1 MTISFFIPAALW
13 PSDLPT
19 SADQNWAGYGLGIY
33 AWTVQTFLRLRAAGV
48 VCELTSQLPA
58 EGVVLCHS
66 NALRSVVMTIDE
78 AADPRRFIV
87 CIKAEAPLSA
97 IAPMHIV
104 QNPSEASLAANRY
117 FMPHWPQPQLLSRSL
132 ERGDRFESLAFFGH
146 DNSLA
151 AELSSPDW
159 QQALAERNLRWQTVV
174 NTNHWNQYHNLST
187 RWNDYRDVDAVI
199 AVRSFDLWQ
208 RRLTNHFGNKPAT
221 KLYNAW
227 LGGVIPILGVESA
240 YRQTG
245 NRVRGNTQ
253 DYVEVKSFS
262 KLLVAL
268 DRLQENVE
276 WRRSLL
282 AQGAARQHDY
292 TPEKIVRKWQ
302 VFLEAVAIPAYRE
315 WRSYAP
321 RQRRQAMMAA
331 KLSSNLNRVS
341 ARGRRVLLEALTQS
355 SPPTP

>member
-13 PSDLPT
+13 PSSLPT
-19 SADQNWAGYGLGIY
+19 NPGQNWAGYGLGIY

-48 VCELTSQLPA
+48 ACELTCQLPT
-58 EGVVLCHS
+58 EGIVLCHS
-66 NALRSVVMTIDE
+66 NALRSVETTEQATDL
-78 AADPRRFIV
+78 RRFII
-87 CIKAEAPLSA
+87 CIKAEAQLSA

-117 FMPHWPQPQLLSRSL
+117 FIPHWPQPQLLSRSP
-132 ERGDRFESLAFFGH
+132 ERGDRFENLAFFGH

-151 AELSSPDW
+151 IELSSPDW
-159 QQALAERNLRWQTVV
+159 QRALAERSLRWQVV
-174 NTNHWNQYHNLST
+174 ANTNHWNQYRDLNT

-208 RRLTNHFGNKPAT
+208 RRLTNHFSNKPPT

-227 LGGVIPILGVESA
+227 LGGVIPILGGESA

-245 NRVRGNTQ
+245 NRLRSSAQ
-253 DYVEVKSFS
+253 DYVEVESFS
-262 KLLVAL
+262 KLLIAL
-268 DRLQENVE
+268 DQLKADVE

-282 AQGAARQHDY
+282 AQGAIRQQDY
-292 TPEKIVRKWQ
+292 TPETIVRKWQ

-315 WRSYAP
+315 WRNYAP
-321 RQRRQAMMAA
+321 WQRRQAMVVA

-341 ARGRRVLLEALTQS
+341 TRGRHVLLEALTQP

>member
-1 MTISFFIPAALW
+1 MTISFFIPADLW

-48 VCELTSQLPA
+48 TCELTRELPT
-58 EGVVLCHS
+58 EGIVLCHS
-66 NALRSVVMTIDE
+66 NALRSVNMTVNE
-78 AADPRRFIV
+78 AADPRRFVI

-117 FMPHWPQPQLLSRSL
+117 FMPHWPQPQLLSRSQ
-132 ERGDRFESLAFFGH
+132 ERGDRFENLAFFGH

-159 QQALAERNLRWQTVV
+159 QRALAERDLGWQTVA
-174 NTNHWNQYHNLST
+174 NTNHWNQYHDLNT

-199 AVRSFDLWQ
+199 AVRSFDLWE
-208 RRLTNHFGNKPAT
+208 RRVTNHFSNKPAT

-227 LGGVIPILGVESA
+227 LGSVIPILGVESA

-245 NRVRGNTQ
+245 NRSRGYTQ

-262 KLLVAL
+262 KLLLTL
-268 DRLQENVE
+268 DLLKGDVE

-282 AQGAARQHDY
+282 AQGAVQQQNY
-292 TPEKIVRKWQ
+292 TPERIVRKWQ
-302 VFLEAVAIPAYRE
+302 VFLEAVAIPAYFE
-315 WRSYAP
+315 WCNYAP
-321 RQRRQAMMAA
+321 WQRRQAMIAA

-341 ARGRRVLLEALTQS
+341 TRGRRVLLEALTQA
-355 SPPTP
+355 SPATP

>member
-1 MTISFFIPAALW
+1 MPAALW

-19 SADQNWAGYGLGIY
+19 DPDQNWAGYGLGIY

-48 VCELTSQLPA
+48 TCELTRQLPT
-58 EGVVLCHS
+58 EGIVLCHS
-66 NALRSVVMTIDE
+66 NVLRSVGMTIDE
-78 AADPRRFIV
+78 AAEPGRFII

-117 FMPHWPQPQLLSRSL
+117 FMPHWPQPQLLSRSPG
-132 ERGDRFESLAFFGH
+132 RGDRFENLAFFGH

-151 AELSSPDW
+151 IELSSPDW
-159 QQALAERNLRWQTVV
+159 QQALAKRELRWQTVA

-208 RRLTNHFGNKPAT
+208 RRLTNHFSNKPAT

-245 NRVRGNTQ
+245 NRVRDDRQ

-262 KLLVAL
+262 KLLMAL
-268 DRLQENVE
+268 DQLQENAE

-282 AQGAARQHDY
+282 ARGVAQQQDY

-315 WRSYAP
+315 WRNYAP

-331 KLSSNLNRVS
+331 KLSSSLNRVS